1 MNLQISDPF
10 RCEIWGKQG
19 QGVKKTERERQVRS
33 REGKP
38 TIKIQQHKRAD
49 PTVWHA
55 RAQGWITDRGGET
68 GDTPEYIWAS
78 NPAPRNPL
86 ANREQSGKPNP
97 KKNVGTD
104 PGVHQST
111 RYGLAMVK
119 RTFGHSMN
127 DLTTGRK
134 KKYYRERYIAY
145 SRPGLAIPE
154 RFKLVRHYGCNL
166 DHRLVH
172 KNKNHPE

>member
-19 QGVKKTERERQVRS
+19 QGVKKTERQVRS
-33 REGKP
+33 RDQKP

-55 RAQGWITDRGGET
+55 RAQGWITDRGGKT

-78 NPAPRNPL
+78 NPTPRNPL
-86 ANREQSGKPNP
+86 TNGEQSGKPNP

-111 RYGLAMVK
+111 RYGPAMVK
-119 RTFGHSMN
+119 RTFGLDWLGWGSMN
-127 DLTTGRK
+127 DLTAGRK

-154 RFKLVRHYGCNL
+154 RFVSKTLGYGCI
-166 DHRLVH
+166 
-172 KNKNHPE
+172 